1 MTRATS
7 PQAPDV
13 VAVIDAMDVAA
24 LGSRFAENRRVT
36 VGNSTPLLGVEE
48 IHRGATLFLETICW
62 LHHTIVNQRHVD
74 GETIVELNVTD
85 DRKDGQQV
93 TMPCVTTFH
102 RDGDG
107 TIDDCRV
114 HFVEAPDHDRL
125 AAGVAAVTASA
136 GGIGLGAA
144 LPADGGWLA
153 GKRLQKRRTNHR

>member
-1 MTRATS
+1 LARRKGVLVTRATS

-24 LGSRFAENRRVT
+24 LGSRLQNRRVAF
-36 VGNSTPLLGVEE
+36 GNSAPLLGVEE
-48 IHRGATLFLETICW
+48 IHRGATLFAETTSA
-62 LHHTIVNQRHVD
+62 LHYTIVTQRHVGGD
-74 GETIVELNVTD
+74 TIVELNVTD

-114 HFVEAPDHDRL
+114 HFVEAPGHDGL

-153 GKRLQKRRTNHR
+153 G